1 MNSIA
6 KVKNV
11 TFKET
16 SIWKSFMNEGV
27 VHILKAGGSDTVVQ
41 QFKDLIETERFN
53 GPSIS
58 KRLSLILT
66 GGGVGISGGN
76 RDTPIYELCH
86 LVAFLEALGFE
97 GRSGRFEFFLG
108 LNKVTTS
115 TIRNIIEDR
124 SQEKGWPTQVH
135 SLTKKGLK
143 RDFDRESFEIWYDR
157 IPVLVAF
164 FEFLAGIDDATFFCE
179 MDDIF
184 EAMTASNAG
193 IREIKDASNAI
204 AGRMRLWR
212 RSNITWAEHEEK
224 FDRLASFLT
233 RNKTGPSWEIHDDTI
248 INFWEENS
256 IGVKKPIREYATV
269 FDAFMTLVNVLHSGE
284 SAEAASNARQLGT
297 SYENNEVDIANEDK
311 IGIAEWISP
320 LDIFDSPDLQSIGFF
335 KDKTERQP
343 MEKLMSY
350 GPHAVTFQRAFL
362 RLETFSPIQSIIS
375 NSLRFNASNA
385 KIQDAINCSTAQPYD
400 VYYEVLKKIKSHSHN
415 LSLAVMHILQSKKPE
430 QDPSFNTIED
440 AAQKAFKDLRRK
452 GFDKTAFDEKRYFD
466 FLNVAEALPRILNQ
480 LTVFIKSLTS
490 QSLIQL
496 FEEDV
501 EKFSKQF
508 KKIYGD

>member
-41 QFKDLIETERFN
+41 QFKDLIESERFN
-53 GPSIS
+53 GLSIS

-66 GGGVGISGGN
+66 GGRVGISGGN
-76 RDTPIYELCH
+76 RDTPMYELCH
-86 LVAFLEALGFE
+86 LVAFLQALGFE

-124 SQEKGWPTQVH
+124 SQEKGWPTQAH

-143 RDFDRESFEIWYDR
+143 RDFDGESFEIWYDR

-233 RNKTGPSWEIHDDTI
+233 RNKTG
-248 INFWEENS
+248 
-256 IGVKKPIREYATV
+256 
-269 FDAFMTLVNVLHSGE
+269 
-284 SAEAASNARQLGT
+284 AEK
-297 SYENNEVDIANEDK
+297 E
-311 IGIAEWISP
+311 
-320 LDIFDSPDLQSIGFF
+320 
-335 KDKTERQP
+335 
-343 MEKLMSY
+343 
-350 GPHAVTFQRAFL
+350 
-362 RLETFSPIQSIIS
+362 
-375 NSLRFNASNA
+375 
-385 KIQDAINCSTAQPYD
+385 
-400 VYYEVLKKIKSHSHN
+400 
-415 LSLAVMHILQSKKPE
+415 
-430 QDPSFNTIED
+430 
-440 AAQKAFKDLRRK
+440 
-452 GFDKTAFDEKRYFD
+452 
-466 FLNVAEALPRILNQ
+466 
-480 LTVFIKSLTS
+480 
-490 QSLIQL
+490 
-496 FEEDV
+496 
-501 EKFSKQF
+501 
-508 KKIYGD
+508 